1 MLFGQSNGPLLY
13 KIQRE
18 TASISQNS
26 SIVAVYFTKLKKLWD
41 ELGSLDPLPV
51 CSCGANQKMSEKST
65 SYQLIQFLMGLSDI
79 YDHVKNQILL
89 MDPLL
94 TAAKVYSM
102 VRTVEKQR
110 QVNSGITDVER
121 ESAMAVQLPETRK

>member
-51 CSCGANQKMSEKST
+51 CSCGASHKMSEKST

-102 VRTVEKQR
+102 VRTVEKQS
-110 QVNSGITDVER
+110 QVNSGIADVER
-121 ESAMAVQLPETRK
+121 EGAMAV